1 MNTYI
6 ERFIVNIFNVSSM
19 LYLLKLNYY
28 KHLLRRKLKYA
39 IFFSLSAFSIRH
51 SFMLIWG
58 DSCEQ
63 KTSKTVNLNSIVFQQ
78 LFSFIRD
85 VSCYFL
91 WYFYTSILLVYID
104 MIWGFATMW
113 FLWLLSLFKWS
124 VMLVKNNNNYFHHI
138 FQDIW

>member
-39 IFFSLSAFSIRH
+39 IFFSLSAFSICH

-85 VSCYFL
+85 VSCYLL
-91 WYFYTSILLVYID
+91 WYFLYNNFI
-104 MIWGFATMW
+104 
-113 FLWLLSLFKWS
+113 SLHRYDVRLCNNVIS
-124 VMLVKNNNNYFHHI
+124 MTIKNNNNYFHHI